1 MSEEIENPAKNV
13 PLAMLFGIVLNGSL
27 GLAMLIAILF
37 CLGNL
42 DVVLG
47 TTSFPFMEIFLQ
59 AVGSTKVA
67 LAMATFVTVLNIC
80 ASISSVATASRMA
93 WSFSRDHGTPGWK
106 WLGQVTTSVSNDCTW
121 PTKPIANLP
130 LWSIGFTAIIAILF
144 GLVGLGS
151 TVAFNVVVSLSING
165 LFTSYLL
172 GNGVLLYRRLKGS
185 IKPYSPHADQ
195 ALQPIKADHLS
206 WGPWRIPE
214 PFGAIVNI
222 IGCIYMFV
230 ILIFSFWPT
239 TPHPTPATMNY
250 SSLMVSAVVI
260 FLVVYYFTRGHKYYK
275 GPGQEVDLV
284 DYRSAAVS
292 VANRQRSASDNAFR

>member
-13 PLAMLFGIVLNGSL
+13 PLAMLFGVLLNGSL

-42 DVVLG
+42 DAVLG
-47 TTSFPFMEIFLQ
+47 TTTSFPFIEIFLQ

-106 WLGQVTTSVSNDCTW
+106 WLGQVTPSVSNDCTR

-130 LWSIGFTAIIAILF
+130 LWSIGFTAITAILF

-151 TVAFNVVVSLSING
+151 TVAFNVVSLSING

-185 IKPYSPHADQ
+185 IKPYSPPADQ
-195 ALQPIKADHLS
+195 AL
-206 WGPWRIPE
+206 
-214 PFGAIVNI
+214 
-222 IGCIYMFV
+222 
-230 ILIFSFWPT
+230 
-239 TPHPTPATMNY
+239 
-250 SSLMVSAVVI
+250 
-260 FLVVYYFTRGHKYYK
+260 
-275 GPGQEVDLV
+275 
-284 DYRSAAVS
+284 
-292 VANRQRSASDNAFR
+292 